1 MRLGFIGL
9 GAVVETAYLPALRQI
24 FDTPLHCVGFD
35 LRPERELAGVVRCT
49 SLEQLLASP
58 IDTLF
63 VTTSSL
69 HHLDALELALS
80 SPIPRI
86 VVEKPVVA
94 TLSQIER
101 LKTLLAKPEAAA
113 RVLAL
118 DHWMARSGAMQLAL
132 CILNPAW
139 QPEREN
145 QTAGRVVNSLDE
157 IVKIEGFLQEPSG
170 FNAAGEPVALNFATG
185 EPDTRQLRHPDGV
198 IIDIGT
204 HVLAMMRETVRALGG
219 NHALSLQ
226 VITATDRLGRPI
238 ATGDLLT
245 AEGEA
250 HLQGHVSGIP
260 VDIWLNKY
268 AGPAGG
274 QKGLRLHLRDG
285 RMISHDRR
293 GTEDVLELIDGENV
307 QRWTLPGAIYAHCL
321 AEHILGEKSL
331 YERAPGEVAF
341 TTQRRLEEVELLLKL
356 QQQLRG
362 PH

>member
-24 FDTPLHCVGFD
+24 FGQSASCLGFD
-35 LRPERELAGVVRCT
+35 LRPERELEGGGRSQ

-69 HHLDALELALS
+69 HHLDALELALA

-101 LKTLLAKPEAAA
+101 LKTLLAEPEAAS

-132 CILNPAW
+132 GVLNPAW
-139 QPEREN
+139 QPEGAN
-145 QTAGRVVNSLDE
+145 QTADRVVNSLDE
-157 IVKIEGFLQEPSG
+157 IVKMEGFLQEPSG
-170 FNAAGEPVALNFATG
+170 FNPAGEPIALNFATG
-185 EPDTRQLRHPDGV
+185 EPDTRQLQHPDGV

-219 NHALSLQ
+219 SHELSLQ
-226 VITATDRLGRPI
+226 VITAKDRLGRPI
-238 ATGDLLT
+238 AKGDVFT

-250 HLQGHVSGIP
+250 HLKGSVSGIP

-285 RMISHDRR
+285 RIISHDRR
-293 GTEDVLELIDGENV
+293 GTQDVLELIEGENV
-307 QRWTLPGAIYAHCL
+307 QRWTLSGTIYAHCL
-321 AEHILGEKSL
+321 AESILGEKSL
-331 YERAPGEVAF
+331 YERAPEEVSL
-341 TTQRRLEEVELLLKL
+341 TTQRRLEEVELLLQL

>member
-1 MRLGFIGL
+1 MRFGFIGL

-24 FDTPLHCVGFD
+24 FNQPVSCLGFD
-35 LRPERELAGVVRCT
+35 IRPERELEGVTRCRT
-49 SLEQLLASP
+49 LEQLLASP

-63 VTTSSL
+63 ITTSSL
-69 HHLDALELALS
+69 NHLDALEQALA
-80 SPIPRI
+80 SPIQRI

-94 TLSQIER
+94 SLTQVER
-101 LKTLLAKPEAAA
+101 LKHLLAQPEDVS

-118 DHWMARSGAMQLAL
+118 DHWMARTGAIQIA
-132 CILNPAW
+132 
-139 QPEREN
+139 QG
-145 QTAGRVVNSLDE
+145 QLDE

-185 EPDTRQLRHPDGV
+185 EPDTRQLQHPDGV

-204 HVLAMMRETVRALGG
+204 HVLAMMRDTLHGLGG
-219 NHALSLQ
+219 SGELSLQ
-226 VITATDRLGRPI
+226 LISAKDRLGRPI
-238 ATGDLLT
+238 AKGDLHT

-250 HLQGHVSGIP
+250 QLRGTVSGIP

-285 RMISHDRR
+285 RIISHDRR
-293 GTEDVLELIDGENV
+293 GAEDVIELIEGENV
-307 QRWTLPGAIYAHCL
+307 QHWTLPGTIYARCL
-321 AEHILGEKSL
+321 AEHILAEKSL
-331 YERAPGEVAF
+331 YERAPEEVSRI
-341 TTQRRLEEVELLLKL
+341 TQRRLEEVELLLEL
-356 QQQLRG
+356 QQLLRG